1 MWGWRK
7 QQSRREGKN
16 QRRVRNESRR
26 ARKRRKINS
35 TGEEKRKRE
44 TETTKKKVYKLQTGR
59 VVGRRRKRAR
69 RGGRERGKKLKK
81 VVERNW
87 SVPSACAAECNGI
100 SGSINLGGNK
110 NTSRKD
116 SEAGMNGVG
125 LGLLVFMLLV
135 SDDKGEE
142 DWIVRMKIK

>member
-1 MWGWRK
+1 MEEATEQK
-7 QQSRREGKN
+7 RREKSEKS
-16 QRRVRNESRR
+16 RNESRR

-59 VVGRRRKRAR
+59 VAGKRRKRAR
-69 RGGRERGKKLKK
+69 RGGRECWKKLKK

-87 SVPSACAAECNGI
+87 SVPLACAAECNGI

-116 SEAGMNGVG
+116 SEAGMTGVG

-135 SDDKGEE
+135 CDDKGEE